1 MQKVLTHT
9 IERKGWIIVS
19 LIMKMSVRVDCNDI
33 DNCHGDCDKV
43 HCGGGMNNCVDGID
57 VGGVA
62 PEYCRLY
69 PSCRARAA
77 YLLVA
82 LGGQRRYTVSE
93 CRRSTQHLV
102 GDVL

>member
-1 MQKVLTHT
+1 MDYC
-9 IERKGWIIVS
+9 IANNEDECESG
-19 LIMKMSVRVDCNDI
+19 CNDI

-93 CRRSTQHLV
+93 CRRYIPLR
-102 GDVL
+102 GDF